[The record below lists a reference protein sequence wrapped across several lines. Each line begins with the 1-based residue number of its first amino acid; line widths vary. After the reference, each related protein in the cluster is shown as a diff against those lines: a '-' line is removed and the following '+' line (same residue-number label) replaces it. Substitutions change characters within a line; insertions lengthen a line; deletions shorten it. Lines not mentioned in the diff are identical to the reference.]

1 MYTILVI
8 DDDEPIQIILEN
20 ILSAEFNVLVANNA
34 QEAIDVL
41 SGNSVNLVLSDVY
54 MPGINGIQLLESLRG
69 DDEKKNIPVLIMT
82 NLPSA
87 DKERKANELGA
98 ADFIDKT
105 VLFRN
110 KEEFMNR
117 VRMKILTD
125 VRVPDLN
132 ELLNTKKNEIIGYLM
147 NEAVFGT
154 FKTISNMLCKQLYDL
169 FEVDLCTF
177 WLIGDEGPRL
187 VSSHIDSSLPEP
199 SYGGEDLEK
208 ELNYRNLL
216 QNKKPYFS
224 NHIYNR
230 DLGIMSE
237 YSIENKLTAE
247 IGMPLFSI
255 NEKALL
261 LNNMHITDDASV
273 FAFLNVKRKK
283 LFPTNEYELLRN
295 LIVQMGPAF
304 WRLYNQN

>member
-20 ILSAEFNVLVANNA
+20 ILSAEFDVLLANNA
-34 QEAIDVL
+34 QEAIDIL
-41 SGNSVNLVLSDVY
+41 SDNSVNLVLSDVY
-54 MPGINGIQLLESLRG
+54 MPGINGIQLLQSLRG
-69 DDEKKNIPVLIMT
+69 DEDKKNIPVLIMT

-87 DKERKANELGA
+87 DKEQRASELGA

-105 VLFRN
+105 VLFRD
-110 KEEFMNR
+110 KEAFMNR

-154 FKTISNMLCKQLYDL
+154 FSSICEILCKQLYDL

-177 WLIGDEGPRL
+177 WLVKEDGPEL
-187 VSSHIDSSLPEP
+187 VVLNINSDLPNLD
-199 SYGGEDLEK
+199 YGKDDLKK
-208 ELNYRNLL
+208 ELNYQNLVR
-216 QNKKPYFS
+216 NKKAFFS

-230 DLGIMSE
+230 DAGIMTE
-237 YSIENKLTAE
+237 YSIKNKLTAE
-247 IGMPLFSI
+247 IGLPLFSVS
-255 NEKALL
+255 EKILL
-261 LNNMHITDDASV
+261 MNNMQIPDDTPL
-273 FAFLNVKRKK
+273 FAFLDIKRKK
-283 LFPTNEYELLRN
+283 LFPTNEYELIKN